1 MNASTTADMD
11 STMAD
16 MNSTEDGMDPSSLN
30 GTTTMPMSGWF
41 SDVSLKFSEVE
52 NWIALAFSLL
62 ALAMFAVGRY
72 RNRRLFERISLRL
85 IFTIVATN
93 AVFHADYIY
102 SIYVSDPL
110 NCRVSTFLYILTSL
124 FETFLTTAL
133 AVNLFVIAVLKR
145 SVVDRAFEIYVLCA
159 LIMSLA
165 FALPPALMP
174 GMLGFEDIDG
184 CWFVG
189 DNARRDAWTFYYG
202 PLFVMAILNMVFAV
216 AIRVAFIKHVRKMY
230 HPQSSIEGPSTSDH
244 ATSDHHK
251 SQSNMMSQQQQ
262 QPKQKRN
269 KDSLISVAL
278 QVNYYV
284 GIPFLCVFLECLIDS
299 LDPSYIVPE
308 FPLFLSVLLSC
319 SVGIVTFVV
328 LCFDKTLKK
337 SLFPKPEP
345 ALPAHVRTSTMFP
358 SSAHKSWSAAR
369 SKVGVDGDEEDG
381 MEMVLSPTK
390 AVTKDSQHLA

>member
-1 MNASTTADMD
+1 
-11 STMAD
+11 MAD
-16 MNSTEDGMDPSSLN
+16 MNSTDDGMDPAAVN
-30 GTTTMPMSGWF
+30 GTASMSMSGWF

-52 NWIALAFSLL
+52 NWIALALSLL

-85 IFTIVATN
+85 IFAIVITN

-102 SIYVSDPL
+102 SINVTDPL

-165 FALPPALMP
+165 FALPPAVMP

-202 PLFVMAILNMVFAV
+202 PLFAMAILNMVFAV
-216 AIRVAFIKHVRKMY
+216 AIRVAFIKHVRKLY
-230 HPQSSIEGPSTSDH
+230 HPQSSIEEPSTSDH
-244 ATSDHHK
+244 ATSDHPK
-251 SQSNMMSQQQQ
+251 SQSNMTSQQQQ
-262 QPKQKRN
+262 QQQQHLPRQKRN
-269 KDSLISVAL
+269 KDAL
-278 QVNYYV
+278 VV

-299 LDPSYIVPE
+299 LDPAYVLPQ

-345 ALPAHVRTSTMFP
+345 ALPAHVRTSTMFQ

-369 SKVGVDGDEEDG
+369 GRVGVDGDEEDG
-381 MEMVLSPTK
+381 MEMVMSPTK
-390 AVTKDSQHLA
+390 AATRDSQHWV